1 MTKQDLYTYLD
12 ADASRFG
19 NKRPNI
25 KDRLLHNED
34 WYIYQYVRR
43 LRYVEYF
50 GDKNRLLYLWHY
62 FFYKRLGFKLHI
74 TIYPGTIGPGF
85 RIWHLGD
92 FIHVGPN
99 VRIGKNCTMLPGVVF
114 GYTKK
119 MRQGG
124 ANSVIVGD
132 NCSFGQGAKVLGA
145 VRIGNNVNVGANA
158 VVTHDIPDNA
168 VVGGVP
174 ARVIKIKD

>member
-1 MTKQDLYTYLD
+1 MAFRGFYSCGTKCEDRKELYY
-12 ADASRFG
+12 ASRRCVWLY
-19 NKRPNI
+19 K
-25 KDRLLHNED
+25 KNE
-34 WYIYQYVRR
+34 
-43 LRYVEYF
+43 
-50 GDKNRLLYLWHY
+50 
-62 FFYKRLGFKLHI
+62 
-74 TIYPGTIGPGF
+74 T
-85 RIWHLGD
+85 
-92 FIHVGPN
+92 
-99 VRIGKNCTMLPGVVF
+99 
-114 GYTKK
+114 
-119 MRQGG
+119 GG